1 MRHVRS
7 IKDDDLISTIVNLY
21 YLQMV
26 LVFILFF
33 ITVPF
38 IGFWPAFAL
47 STMNPIT
54 RYPLFKMGVV
64 LGELMNR
71 SQRDNVALSQL
82 WQKSIIL
89 LFPYLPCGNNNSGVK
104 YSQISNL
111 SEVEK
116 KGMSLTD
123 KEYWKKSAVTTSVFL
138 LVITLSVA
146 IINIFASLLG
156 AVWLQ
161 AIVPYAQSVV
171 IIALTLDNGES
182 TVAKFLRNK
191 VFTFLG
197 TIGMTIYCLV
207 LLFIIITSFINSNY
221 YYQYYTY
228 SITSSFIIS
237 V

>member
-21 YLQMV
+21 HLQML
-26 LVFILFF
+26 LVIILFF
-33 ITVPF
+33 VTVAF

-64 LGELMNR
+64 LGELINR
-71 SQRDNVALSQL
+71 SQRDNVALSQI
-82 WQKSIIL
+82 WPKSIIL
-89 LFPYLPCGNNNSGVK
+89 LFPYILYNNNSVVK

-123 KEYWKKSAVTTSVFL
+123 KEYWKKSVVNTSVFL
-138 LVITLSVA
+138 LVITLAIA

-156 AVWLQ
+156 ALWLQ

-182 TVAKFLRNK
+182 TAAKFLRNK

-221 YYQYYTY
+221 YYQYYL
-228 SITSSFIIS
+228 
-237 V
+237 